1 MNWRL
6 LRPSGRKEIER
17 EIEEELNFHLELLTE
32 RQLQQDISPEDARVV
47 ALERFGNIQRI
58 KDQCVA
64 IRKNSSP
71 FLRALK
77 SFLAVVFLSG
87 LLVRMLNTNLDIRH
101 IGELLIAL
109 PVLTHLL
116 LYVRGVGPSHLP
128 KHQTSL
134 SLMLRHSDEI
144 SSATAEPVIMGPP
157 RPTSSK

>member
-6 LRPSGRKEIER
+6 LRPSGRKEVER
-17 EIEEELNFHLELLTE
+17 EIDEELNFHLELLTE

-47 ALERFGNIQRI
+47 ALRRFGDMRQI

-64 IRKNSSP
+64 IRKRSSP
-71 FLRALK
+71 FLLALK

-87 LLVRMLNTNLDIRH
+87 LLVRMLSTNLDIRH

-116 LYVRGVGPSHLP
+116 LYVRAMGPSHLP
-128 KHQTSL
+128 KHQTSFA
-134 SLMLRHSDEI
+134 LMLSD
-144 SSATAEPVIMGPP
+144 SDRMSATAENMTLGPP
-157 RPTSSK
+157 RPMSPK